1 MTPRLG
7 LGVAASLL
15 RIIGIIASPVDQF
28 EAVDAGT
35 VAASTLEV
43 DGAVI
48 GDRGD
53 QTQALR
59 VQFVVVAKV

>member
-1 MTPRLG
+1 MPRLG
-7 LGVAASLL
+7 LGVAACLL
-15 RIIGIIASPVDQF
+15 RIIGNIVGPVDQF

-35 VAASTLEV
+35 AAASTLEV
-43 DGAVI
+43 DGAVV

-59 VQFVVVAKV
+59 VQFVVVAQV